1 MVNYYGGINLDLLAR
16 LPLAANSVLEIGCG
30 EGNLGRAFK
39 ARNPAAFYMGV
50 ELFEGAANQARNH
63 LDRVIVGDI
72 EQDQVVAALDATL
85 EGRRFDLLVFGNVL
99 EHLRDPWAVLALLR
113 ERMAPGGVC
122 VACIPNVA
130 HWSLLVGQLKGQW
143 DYADYGLLDRT
154 HLRFFTA
161 ESAQAMFRQ
170 AGWSVA
176 DTAPRVI
183 QAQETEVAIKAFA
196 PMEAAF
202 SIDHADLVRNLSAFQ
217 WVIRAVNGPVPE
229 PLHLSAMT
237 LSKQGGVTEVR
248 IEEPLAALATQ
259 PAVTARW
266 ATQGMSLPPGKP
278 GVAIFQRNFLDHPPL
293 WEGANRITGR
303 GWALVSEMDDD
314 PNHWTQFA
322 ENDHRAFRGVHAVT
336 VSTEPLAEVIRA
348 WNPNVAVFPNAIAS
362 LTETSP
368 TTPKSGDRLRIFF
381 GAINRRNDWEPL
393 KTALMPMLESLSE
406 RIEMVVVND
415 QAFFDALPPS
425 VPRTFQELLPYGAYK
440 TVLASCDIA
449 LLPLADTPFNRL
461 KSDLKLI
468 ECCAAGVVPIC
479 SPIVYAE
486 DPRNV
491 EVAVI
496 ADGVQPFV
504 EALADLC
511 ADIPRLIELRAKG
524 LAYVSSQRMQAQQ
537 VVARSAFYRDLLD
550 NHGALEA
557 QRQTRIGISKT

>member
-1 MVNYYGGINLDLLAR
+1 MNYYAGINPDLLAR

-39 ARNPAAFYMGV
+39 ARNPAAFYMGI
-50 ELFEGAANQARNH
+50 ELFEGTANQAHGH

-122 VACIPNVA
+122 VASIPNVA

-143 DYADYGLLDRT
+143 DYANSGLPDRT
-154 HLRFFTA
+154 QLRFFTL

-170 AGWSVA
+170 AGWSIA
-176 DTAPRVI
+176 DSNPQVI
-183 QAQETEVAIKAFA
+183 QPEETEAAIKVFA
-196 PMEAAF
+196 PLEAALGV
-202 SIDHADLVRNLSAFQ
+202 DHAALRRDLSAFQ
-217 WVIRAVNGPVPE
+217 WVIRAVNGPVPA
-229 PLHLSAMT
+229 PLQLSAMT
-237 LSKQGGVTEVR
+237 LRKQGGLTDVR
-248 IEEPLAALATQ
+248 IEEPLSSLATQ
-259 PAVTARW
+259 PGVKASWEPQAL
-266 ATQGMSLPPGKP
+266 SLPPGKP
-278 GVAIFQRNFLDHPPL
+278 GVAIFQRNFLENAAL
-293 WEGANRITGR
+293 WEGVNRISER

-314 PNHWTQFA
+314 PNHWKQFA
-322 ENDHRAFRGVHAVT
+322 ENNFRAFRGVHAVT
-336 VSTEPLAEVIRA
+336 VSTEPLAKMIRA
-348 WNPNVAVFPNAIAS
+348 WNSNVAVFPNAIAS

-393 KTALMPMLESLSE
+393 KSALMPLLEALSAS
-406 RIEMVVVND
+406 IEMVVVHD
-415 QAFFDALPPS
+415 RAFHDALPAS
-425 VPRTFQELLPYGAYK
+425 VPRTFHELLPYDAYK

-504 EALADLC
+504 EALAELC
-511 ADIPRLIELRAKG
+511 ADIPRMTDLRAKG
-524 LAYVSSQRMQAQQ
+524 LAYVSRQRMQAQQ
-537 VVARSAFYRDLLD
+537 LAARSAFYRGLLD

-557 QRQTRIGISKT
+557 QRQARIGISRT